1 MQTKKLITLI
11 KNITGVEPFNKSRK
25 TPNVFARAIFYK
37 ILYDRFKTS
46 KVDISRKV
54 NKHHATI
61 LHTLNHFDVWVK
73 QNKKLKSWY
82 DSIILVLDEE
92 DVEFLDVDNIYQKFI
107 YLREEN
113 ELLKTTIK
121 NLKLKLNEKGN
132 DKESI

>member
-1 MQTKKLITLI
+1 MIDLKLQ
-11 KNITGVEPFNKSRK
+11 
-25 TPNVFARAIFYK
+25 
-37 ILYDRFKTS
+37 
-46 KVDISRKV
+46 
-54 NKHHATI
+54 
-61 LHTLNHFDVWVK
+61 TLNHFDVWVK

-113 ELLKTTIK
+113 ELLKTKIK

-132 DKESI
+132 DKESV